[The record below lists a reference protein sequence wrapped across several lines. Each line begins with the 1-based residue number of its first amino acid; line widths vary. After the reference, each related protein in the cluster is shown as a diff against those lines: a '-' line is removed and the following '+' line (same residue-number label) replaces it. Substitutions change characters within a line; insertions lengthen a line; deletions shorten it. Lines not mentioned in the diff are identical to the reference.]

1 MKIKLPDKFKKE
13 DSVVLIDI
21 YDDLLIIVNKSD
33 FNPELIL
40 KSNVIP
46 KERVKN
52 VYRVIN
58 ANSYELKVVN
68 GIINIPYDFSNYIF
82 KENEKSLYIINTE
95 VKTKKTHF

>member
-21 YDDLLIIVNKSD
+21 YKGLLIIVNKSD
-33 FNPELIL
+33 FNPEPIL
-40 KSNVIP
+40 KSSIIP

-58 ANSYELKVVN
+58 ANSHELKVVN
-68 GIINIPYDFSNYIF
+68 GTATIPYDFDSYVL
-82 KENEKSLYIINTE
+82 KENEKSLYIINAE
-95 VKTKKTHF
+95 VKNEKTL